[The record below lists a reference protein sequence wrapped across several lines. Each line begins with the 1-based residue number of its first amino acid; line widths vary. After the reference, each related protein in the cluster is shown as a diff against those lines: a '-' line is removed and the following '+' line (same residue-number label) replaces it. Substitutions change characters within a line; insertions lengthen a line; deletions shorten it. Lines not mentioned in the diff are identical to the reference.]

1 MKKLVKIDNLILELI
16 LLSKMH
22 LSFQNIKH
30 STNKKTKHLPPQKKK
45 NQKQTTTGYV
55 I

>member
-30 STNKKTKHLPPQKKK
+30 STNKKTKHLPPPPQKK
-45 NQKQTTTGYV
+45 TRHVFMTD
-55 I
+55 